1 MRNEKFVMVWPE
13 EENPYGPTKPVRY
26 SSKRIIDIAFD
37 EISTEINR
45 PKNRSMTDEQFEKFS
60 KRAVKDDEGWLSLP
74 SDAITFDE
82 AVEFIADWG
91 LMAIT
96 SVNKGL

>member
-13 EENPYGPTKPVRY
+13 EENPHGPTKPVRY
-26 SSKRIIDIAFD
+26 SAKRIIGIASD

-60 KRAVKDDEGWLSLP
+60 KRSVKDDEGWLSLP
-74 SDAITFDE
+74 SDSITFDE
-82 AVEFIADWG
+82 AVYFITDWC
-91 LMAIT
+91 LLAI
-96 SVNKGL
+96 VAPYKEA